1 MAPKK
6 KTAWGDRS
14 DSDEPPSPLAV
25 ASKKSA
31 PDLPAI
37 DEPGRTN
44 PSKPGAK
51 GGGGGG
57 AADVA
62 AAVQKLSAA
71 EAHTRVICARWH
83 VAETLGRQY
92 QPIHPGGESGAGG
105 RNAEAGALTNRRA
118 GHRRAPWPDDARG
131 RAMPMGRAR
140 RPPTGVRRCDRR
152 RGGGRGRRAGGKR
165 AGVFAAT
172 RRVHGR
178 GTRRVVLAGRG
189 NQPKLRSTALGAL
202 AHTGTHTARALFHVS
217 LPLTAGTCLRHPWQ
231 LSVL

>member
-71 EAHTRVICARWH
+71 EAHMVDWLA
-83 VAETLGRQY
+83 TL
-92 QPIHPGGESGAGG
+92 
-105 RNAEAGALTNRRA
+105 AEAAVIGHQEATQQRLLRRVK
-118 GHRRAPWPDDARG
+118 HRAPHSLSLWSAIAESVPASVSFSIGPEERKNWIERVAYLTRSMKLAAANRDQFAWPY
-131 RAMPMGRAR
+131 
-140 RPPTGVRRCDRR
+140 GVMC
-152 RGGGRGRRAGGKR
+152 GIA
-165 AGVFAAT
+165 
-172 RRVHGR
+172 
-178 GTRRVVLAGRG
+178 
-189 NQPKLRSTALGAL
+189 
-202 AHTGTHTARALFHVS
+202 
-217 LPLTAGTCLRHPWQ
+217 
-231 LSVL
+231 

>member
-71 EAHTRVICARWH
+71 EAHRVI
-83 VAETLGRQY
+83 
-92 QPIHPGGESGAGG
+92 
-105 RNAEAGALTNRRA
+105 
-118 GHRRAPWPDDARG
+118 
-131 RAMPMGRAR
+131 
-140 RPPTGVRRCDRR
+140 
-152 RGGGRGRRAGGKR
+152 
-165 AGVFAAT
+165 
-172 RRVHGR
+172 
-178 GTRRVVLAGRG
+178 
-189 NQPKLRSTALGAL
+189 
-202 AHTGTHTARALFHVS
+202 
-217 LPLTAGTCLRHPWQ
+217 
-231 LSVL
+231 

>member
-71 EAHTRVICARWH
+71 EAQRVICK
-83 VAETLGRQY
+83 VAET
-92 QPIHPGGESGAGG
+92 SGAM
-105 RNAEAGALTNRRA
+105 RALVLDAVKAEAAQSKGAGAKA
-118 GHRRAPWPDDARG
+118 GAPSGA
-131 RAMPMGRAR
+131 
-140 RPPTGVRRCDRR
+140 PPAK
-152 RGGGRGRRAGGKR
+152 GGAAAATPAGGAGKDKSWGKLNSAER
-165 AGVFAAT
+165 AAAVT
-172 RRVHGR
+172 LGYSE
-178 GTRRVVLAGRG
+178 ASWE
-189 NQPKLRSTALGAL
+189 NQESPEVSAMVWKKLNDKMRKACQACAS
-202 AHTGTHTARALFHVS
+202 HTARLGS
-217 LPLTAGTCLRHPWQ
+217 PSSPLPPYRIQARTGAGRSWIQTCF
-231 LSVL
+231 

>member
-71 EAHTRVICARWH
+71 EAHRESDLCK
-83 VAETLGRQY
+83 VACGRDLRQAI
-92 QPIHPGGESGAGG
+92 PIHPPGE
-105 RNAEAGALTNRRA
+105 RA
-118 GHRRAPWPDDARG
+118 APERG
-131 RAMPMGRAR
+131 SR
-140 RPPTGVRRCDRR
+140 
-152 RGGGRGRRAGGKR
+152 
-165 AGVFAAT
+165 
-172 RRVHGR
+172 
-178 GTRRVVLAGRG
+178 L
-189 NQPKLRSTALGAL
+189 
-202 AHTGTHTARALFHVS
+202 
-217 LPLTAGTCLRHPWQ
+217 
-231 LSVL
+231 